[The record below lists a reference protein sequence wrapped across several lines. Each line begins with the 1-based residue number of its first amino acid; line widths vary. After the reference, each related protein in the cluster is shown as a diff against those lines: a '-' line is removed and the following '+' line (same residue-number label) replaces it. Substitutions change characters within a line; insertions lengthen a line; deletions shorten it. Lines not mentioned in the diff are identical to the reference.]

1 MSYKNIAL
9 TGMSVVLVTYSS
21 ISYSLH
27 HKDVLRSDILRSDTL
42 TVCNDGHCID
52 LEKSEPLPQGM
63 SDNAPLGIRYALDKK
78 EVNCLAQNIYFEAR
92 GESLQGRIKVGL
104 STVNRV
110 KDNRFPDTI
119 CKVVNQSAYVSR
131 FKKTVHQMSWRAD
144 KSKHNVTP
152 PKRFIDMAKDIL
164 LGKHANVC
172 KSTNWF
178 NPEKSSP
185 ARWSASK
192 KKVTVHFNQRM
203 INQNRTTCIEQVG
216 KHVFIAYK

>member
-1 MSYKNIAL
+1 MSYSKIAL
-9 TGMSVVLVTYSS
+9 TGMFVGLVTYSS

-27 HKDVLRSDILRSDTL
+27 HKEVLRSDILRSDVL
-42 TVCNDGHCID
+42 KVCDGDNCID

-63 SDNAPLGIRYALDKK
+63 SDNAPLGKEYALNRE
-78 EVNCLAQNIYFEAR
+78 EVKCLAQNIYFEAR
-92 GESLQGRIKVGL
+92 GEPLQGRIKVGL

-110 KDNRFPDTI
+110 KDNRFPSTI
-119 CKVVNQSAYVSR
+119 CKVVNQSAYVKK

-178 NPEKSSP
+178 NPQKSSP

-216 KHVFIAYK
+216 KHVFIAYR